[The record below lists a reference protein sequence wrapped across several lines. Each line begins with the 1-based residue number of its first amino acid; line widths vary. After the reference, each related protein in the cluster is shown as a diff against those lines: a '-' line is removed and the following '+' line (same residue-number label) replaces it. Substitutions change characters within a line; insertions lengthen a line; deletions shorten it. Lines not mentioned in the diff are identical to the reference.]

1 MDVKSMC
8 EGYREEIIK
17 RLGELVSIN
26 SEQSEAE
33 ADAPFGKGPKEAL
46 HAALDMLEKDGLK
59 TVNLDNYIG
68 YGEMGEGDQLIA
80 IVGHLDVVPARRED
94 GWNTDPY
101 TMVEKDGILYGR
113 GVSDDKGGVVASMI
127 AMKVIKDMNIPVNKR
142 IRLIMGCNEETGSD
156 CLKYYV
162 DHDEQPDYGF
172 TPDGDFPCINGEKG
186 IMGAH
191 YVSRKTNIIDIDGGT
206 AGNIVCSS
214 CYIVVEKCS
223 FSKKKLEDYFNNQ
236 DEAVKITVQG
246 VAAHASTPTFGVNAI
261 SYLLTGLKEAGFQD
275 PFVDFYCSRIGL
287 NTNGEGLGLNL
298 KDEYS
303 DLTLNCGYIHMNDGV
318 ISGNI
323 DVRFPVTMTGKQ
335 IVKACSKYL
344 EDEGGEIIVDSTH
357 DPLYYSPDSPL
368 IQSLCDAYTEV
379 TGEERDPLVI
389 GGGTYAKGINNTV
402 AFGCAFPDVDYKIHN
417 ANEWCPVDDLV
428 KQVEIYVAGI
438 LKLLEL

>member
-1 MDVKSMC
+1 M
-8 EGYREEIIK
+8 
-17 RLGELVSIN
+17 
-26 SEQSEAE
+26 A
-33 ADAPFGKGPKEAL
+33 
-46 HAALDMLEKDGLK
+46 
-59 TVNLDNYIG
+59 
-68 YGEMGEGDQLIA
+68 
-80 IVGHLDVVPARRED
+80 
-94 GWNTDPY
+94 
-101 TMVEKDGILYGR
+101 
-113 GVSDDKGGVVASMI
+113 
-127 AMKVIKDMNIPVNKR
+127 
-142 IRLIMGCNEETGSD
+142 
-156 CLKYYV
+156 
-162 DHDEQPDYGF
+162 
-172 TPDGDFPCINGEKG
+172 
-186 IMGAH
+186 AH
-191 YVSRKTNIIDIDGGT
+191 YVSKKTNIIDIDGGT

-223 FSKKKLEDYFNNQ
+223 FSKKKLEDYFNNNNIEFEVVDQ
-236 DEAVKITVQG
+236 DESVKITVQG
-246 VAAHASTPTFGVNAI
+246 VAAHASTPTLGVNAI

-318 ISGNI
+318 IRGNI

-344 EDEGGEIIVDSTH
+344 EDEGGEVVVDSTH